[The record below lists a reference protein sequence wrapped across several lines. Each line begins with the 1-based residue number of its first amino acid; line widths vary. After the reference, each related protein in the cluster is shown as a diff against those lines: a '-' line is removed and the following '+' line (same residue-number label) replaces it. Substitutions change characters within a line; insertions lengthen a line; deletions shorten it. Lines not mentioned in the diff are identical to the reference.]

1 MEMIGGIPENIVG
14 GTQGILSNRTK
25 KRWWVLNEIWI
36 IFYDYGKRG
45 ERISRRAD
53 SA

>member
-14 GTQGILSNRTK
+14 EIQGILSNRTK

-45 ERISRRAD
+45 ERIGRRAD